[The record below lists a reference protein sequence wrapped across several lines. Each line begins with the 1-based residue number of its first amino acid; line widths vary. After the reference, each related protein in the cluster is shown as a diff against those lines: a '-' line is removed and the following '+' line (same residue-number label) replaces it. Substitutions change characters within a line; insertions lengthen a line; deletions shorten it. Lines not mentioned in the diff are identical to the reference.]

1 MDTFHSERGENMGKN
16 KDKLTGISSDL
27 MEIFVADVLK
37 KNNVSKDTTSN
48 LSDEQKQKL
57 KKVVEDLQSQVDEF
71 LAGKPTQVTEEQVEE
86 ELKPLT
92 SKKTTL
98 RDLLRNKSEE

>member
-1 MDTFHSERGENMGKN
+1 MGKN

-48 LSDEQKQKL
+48 LSDAQKLKL

-71 LAGKPTQVTEEQVEE
+71 LAGKPTQVSEEQVEE

-92 SKKTTL
+92 TKKTTL
-98 RDLLRNKSEE
+98 RDILRNKSEE